1 MGRQKKGYNWKARDQ
16 PEGEVDQVEVDKLR
30 EKVTIDGLRTDS
42 GYEGS
47 NALALPATKLKFKK
61 HKPDA
66 AVGRILSK
74 KQRKRLE
81 HIVDAK
87 QKKGDRAG
95 LLEKLSQ
102 VQVDQKSLA
111 ALESLSSVQTKGIKR
126 QMKESQE
133 MTVLMQTEGIEAHL
147 AEGLIVKKKRK
158 KAVEVEHNIEPLVK
172 RDDVLGFD
180 ESSSDDSDDEEETKD
195 RTESS
200 ADSKKEIEKGENVE
214 PKSDIVIKDDD
225 AIGEILTESDFKLDK
240 KKKPEEIIPKE
251 IPQNSFKPENTK
263 YVHVIRKAEIET
275 DRAKLPIIAEE
286 QNIMETINNHQV
298 TVLAGETGSGKTTQV
313 PQFLYEAGYARN
325 KMIGVTEPR
334 RVAAMAMS
342 TRVALE
348 MNLDASI
355 VSFQIRFQGNV
366 TENTKIKFMTDGVL
380 LREIEKDFLLSKYS
394 VIIIDEAHER
404 SVFTD
409 ILIGLLSRIVPLRH
423 KKGDPLK
430 LVIMS
435 ATLRVE
441 DFTLNSKLFKS
452 PPPVVK
458 VDARQFP
465 VTVHFNKRTPGDDYV
480 GEAFRKVCK
489 IHRQLPEGGILVFVT
504 GQAEVNILIRKLRAL
519 FPSSGQSEIYD
530 EEVENKLDEA
540 LNASKAASKQTKDIE
555 PKKQRLLLPAINLE
569 KYNIQPPDDAEDD
582 PIFDNDEEDDLPD
595 LPDEN
600 DDLTTS
606 GGVNQPLHVL
616 PLYSLLSTEKQ
627 NRIFSPPPPGSRLCV
642 VATNVAET
650 SLTIPGVKYVVDTG
664 KVKTKFYD
672 KVTGVSTFLVNWI
685 SRAAANQR
693 AGRSGRQGPGHC
705 YRLYSSAVFNND
717 LVEFS
722 KPEIQVRPVDDLLLT
737 MKAMN
742 IDKVVNFPFPTSPDV
757 IQLRTAEKR
766 LQILG
771 ALESPPP
778 GLPLRELQKIEF
790 TSKVTPLG
798 RAIATFPLAPR
809 FGKMLALSHQHDL
822 LPLAITLVA
831 ALTVQEVLVE
841 RAVGSSD
848 TQVPGKLMQLRRR
861 WAGQGSCLSLGDPM
875 VLLKAVLAAEANGY
889 TQEWCEEA
897 GLRFKAMMEIKRL
910 RRQLS
915 QEVELVLPGVMLGRA
930 EEPTQTQAKLLGQ
943 LLLAGCPDQVARKI
957 PEGEEGYNAKKP
969 GYHTG
974 SMEQAVYLHRSSV
987 LRRVAP
993 DWVIYQEVFETDKV
1007 YIRGVTQIQAEWLPV
1022 YCPSICSLGK
1032 PLEDPPPR
1040 YCQDTG
1046 RVVASIGGTFGPA
1059 GWPLPQTEL
1068 ELPQGVDRFKWL
1080 ARFLLDGSIA
1090 PGLKQFSSSLLSSPI
1105 VMVKPWSNLQPRT
1118 ELLLKELCS
1127 ENVDDGR
1134 KLQTVWRT
1142 KGSFLKKSYCSWLPQ
1157 ALHVDVEKIWP
1168 PEVSLS

>member
-1 MGRQKKGYNWKARDQ
+1 MGRQKKGFNWKARDQ
-16 PEGEVDQVEVDKLR
+16 PTGEVDQEEVEKLR
-30 EKVTIDGLRTDS
+30 DKVHIEGLRTDS

-47 NALALPATKLKFKK
+47 NALALPATKLKFNK

-81 HIVDAK
+81 HIVDSK
-87 QKKGDRAG
+87 QKKGDRAQ
-95 LLEKLSQ
+95 LLEKLGQ
-102 VQVDQKSLA
+102 VQVDQKTLS
-111 ALESLSSVQTKGIKR
+111 ALESLSSVQTKGVKR
-126 QMKESQE
+126 QMIESQE
-133 MTVLMQTEGIEAHL
+133 LSVLMQTEGIEPHVANVQL
-147 AEGLIVKKKRK
+147 VNKKRK
-158 KAVEVEHNIEPLVK
+158 LKNQTQDRTAAFAN

-180 ESSSDDSDDEEETKD
+180 ESSSDESDEEDAKD
-195 RTESS
+195 IPESAGNS
-200 ADSKKEIEKGENVE
+200 NSEEKVSSNLENQSDEHDDTSKQNDI
-214 PKSDIVIKDDD
+214 SDKI
-225 AIGEILTESDFKLDK
+225 TESDFKVNK
-240 KKKPEEIIPKE
+240 KKSPEETPVKIP
-251 IPQNSFKPENTK
+251 INSHKPDNIK
-263 YVHVIRKAEIET
+263 YVHVNRSAEIEKE
-275 DRAKLPIIAEE
+275 REKLPIIAEE
-286 QNIMETINNHQV
+286 QVIMETINNHQV

-313 PQFLYEAGYARN
+313 PQFLYEAGYAME

-342 TRVALE
+342 SRVATE
-348 MNLDASI
+348 MNLDASV

-366 TENTKIKFMTDGVL
+366 TEDTKIKFMTDGVL

-441 DFTLNSKLFKS
+441 DFTINSKLFKT
-452 PPPVVK
+452 PPPVIK

-465 VTVHFNKRTPGDDYV
+465 VTVHSNKRTPGDDYV

-504 GQAEVNILIRKLRAL
+504 GQAEVNILIRKLRSL
-519 FPSSGQSEIYD
+519 FPSSGQNNVCD
-530 EEVENKLDEA
+530 EDVESKLDEA
-540 LNASKAASKQTKDIE
+540 LNALNVSKHTKETDSRR
-555 PKKQRLLLPAINLE
+555 RLTLPEINLE
-569 KYNIQPPDDAEDD
+569 KYNIQPPDDAEDEH
-582 PIFDNDEEDDLPD
+582 FVNDDEDDDLPD
-595 LPDEN
+595 LPEDNDEV
-600 DDLTTS
+600 TTS
-606 GGVNQPLHVL
+606 GGVTQPLHVL

-627 NRIFSPPPPGSRLCV
+627 NRIFSPPPPGTRLCV

-650 SLTIPGVKYVVDTG
+650 SLTIPGIKYVVDTG

-672 KVTGVSTFLVNWI
+672 KVTGVSTFLVTWT
-685 SRAAANQR
+685 SRAGANQR

-717 LVEFS
+717 LEEFS
-722 KPEIQVRPVDDLLLT
+722 KPEIQMRPVDDLLLT

-757 IQLRTAEKR
+757 VQLRTAEKR

-771 ALESPPP
+771 ALESPAPD
-778 GLPLRELQKIEF
+778 LPLRELQKLEF

-798 RAIATFPLAPR
+798 RAIATFPLSPR

-822 LPLAITLVA
+822 LPLAIALVA

-841 RAVGSSD
+841 RGIGSTDS
-848 TQVPGKLMQLRRR
+848 QVPGKLMQLRRK
-861 WAGQGSCLSLGDPM
+861 WAGQGACLSLGDPM

-889 TQEWCEEA
+889 TPEWCEEA
-897 GLRFKAMMEIKRL
+897 GIRFKAMMEIRRL

-915 QEVELVLPGVMLGRA
+915 QEVELILPGVIINRA
-930 EEPTQTQAKLLGQ
+930 EEPSQTQARLLGQ

-957 PEGEEGYNAKKP
+957 PEGEAGYDAKKP
-969 GYHTG
+969 GYHAG
-974 SMEQAVYLHRSSV
+974 SMEQPVYLHRSSV
-987 LRRVAP
+987 LRKVAP
-993 DWVIYQEVFETDKV
+993 EWVIYQELFETDKV
-1007 YIRGVTQIQAEWLPV
+1007 YLRGVTQIQPEWLPV
-1022 YCPSICSLGK
+1022 YCPSICNLGK
-1032 PLEDPPPR
+1032 PAEDPPPR
-1040 YCQDTG
+1040 YCTDTG
-1046 RVVASIGGTFGPA
+1046 RLVASIAGTFGPA
-1059 GWPLPQTEL
+1059 GWPLPRTEL
-1068 ELPQGVDRFKWL
+1068 ELPQGVERFKWL
-1080 ARFLLDGSIA
+1080 ARFLLDGNVA
-1090 PGLKQFSSSLLSSPI
+1090 PTLKQFASSLLSSPI

-1127 ENVDDGR
+1127 ENVDDGK
-1134 KLQTVWRT
+1134 KLQKVWT
-1142 KGSFLKKSYCSWLPQ
+1142 TNPSFLKKSYCSWLPQ
-1157 ALHVDVEKIWP
+1157 ALHEDVEKIWP
-1168 PEVSLS
+1168 PEVP